1 MNNLPQT
8 EDLNVFIQVVK
19 NGSFAKAADEIGM
32 SPAYISKRI
41 QILEDC
47 LGVKLLNRTT
57 RSLNITSH
65 GLLVYEKGIDIL
77 LDIKN
82 VVESIS
88 NQMNEPS
95 GSLNITSSLGF
106 GRQHVAPLI
115 SELSNKYPKLTIRF
129 DTIDQILDLA
139 SEQIDLDIRVGNNIA
154 PNLIA
159 RKLFSNR
166 RILCATPDYLKKYG
180 TPKKL
185 DELSLHQCL
194 IIKERDHPFGLWEL
208 DSKKGKVSVKVFGQL
223 ASNNGDLVKY
233 WALHS
238 HGIML
243 RSLWDINDELKH
255 KELIQILPNYWQ
267 NADIWAV
274 YPTRLSHSAKL
285 RVCVDFL
292 QSQLPQRLKH
302 LQSH

>member
-1 MNNLPQT
+1 MKNLPQT

-19 NGSFAKAADEIGM
+19 NGSFAKAANEIGM

-77 LDIKN
+77 LDIEN

-88 NQMNEPS
+88 SQMNEPS

-139 SEQIDLDIRVGNNIA
+139 SEQIDLDIRIGNNIA

-180 TPKKL
+180 VPKKL
-185 DELSLHQCL
+185 SELSDHQCL

-208 DSKKGKVSVKVFGQL
+208 DSKKGKASVKVFGQL

-233 WALHS
+233 WALSS

-243 RSLWDINDELKH
+243 RSLWDIHEELKH
-255 KELIQILPNYWQ
+255 KDLIQILPNYWQ

-274 YPTRLSHSAKL
+274 YPTRLNHSAKL

-292 QSQLPQRLKH
+292 QNNLPQRLKH